1 MGIIRFHVEQWTGSG
16 WIRISGARGYDNL
29 RQAELQK
36 EARAKSTKTDIDNFS
51 IVCIA
56 G

>member
-1 MGIIRFHVEQWTGSG
+1 MGIRFHVEQWTGKT
-16 WIRISGARGYDNL
+16 WVRISGTRGYDDL
-29 RQAELQK
+29 RQAELQR
-36 EARAKSTKTDIDNFS
+36 EARARSTKTDIDNFS

>member
-1 MGIIRFHVEQWTGSG
+1 MIRFHVEQWTGHA
-16 WIRISGARGYDNL
+16 WVRISGTRGYDRL
-29 RQAELQK
+29 EQAEMQK
-36 EARAKSTKTDIDNFS
+36 AARAKSTRTDIDNFS